1 MPSLSCLGACPIPCS
16 TAPGPLRVAC
26 MLHASTLHHLY
37 LESGK
42 VTLVLCGIST
52 RTLWNPRCAA
62 RALLG
67 GRRCGHLALPFPRT
81 LWLRLL
87 LHSQSSVLVTLRLG
101 RCPVPDSSAFM
112 AVRPQ
117 QRFQRSATSHR
128 PLKLC
133 NYLLTRARETR
144 DGGES
149 HLLCSRICSALR
161 ILRNRDRLE
170 PPPGA
175 KKRPRTPILLFE
187 SHNGRFGAN

>member
-1 MPSLSCLGACPIPCS
+1 
-16 TAPGPLRVAC
+16 

-149 HLLCSRICSALR
+149 HLLCSRVCSALR
-161 ILRNRDRLE
+161 INPRSTLTANSRFSALYRQ
-170 PPPGA
+170 PP
-175 KKRPRTPILLFE
+175 RY
-187 SHNGRFGAN
+187 SRFGARARGSEESYILSRTYMGQLAFLVTV